1 MTRIF
6 KLAIFIL
13 LAVSAFYLP
22 VTAKAEVDWEIA
34 NAVQLDE
41 TPLDVVHAQNNEYT
55 FILTDQAKV
64 LIYTADNKLAG
75 TVPVDPSVTDIDVSA
90 RGDQLY
96 LINAKRKTLQTI
108 DINFIVAINVADSPF
123 LGPAGA
129 RVAVV
134 VFSDFP
140 QFNCRQ

>member
-134 VFSDFP
+134 VFSDF
-140 QFNCRQ
+140 Q